1 MSIAADMDRLAVA
14 GTTTVQLSAHLSPG
28 ARPRWQIT
36 ATVWDQFEGV
46 SHYVDDAYSLAGLVQ
61 SAANAIEGEPL
72 GAGEVA

>member
-1 MSIAADMDRLAVA
+1 VSIAADLDRLADA
-14 GTTTVQLSAHLSPG
+14 GVTHVELTTTLSPG

-46 SHYVDDAYSLAGLVQ
+46 SHYVDDGYGLAGLIQ